1 MDIWL
6 DLFLFISLNSNENL
20 KSFDFLN
27 SFLIEY
33 GILKL
38 MWRKK
43 FLQSFELCNVC
54 VYIYLLVLEY
64 FKDELVND

>member
-1 MDIWL
+1 MDILL

-20 KSFDFLN
+20 KNFDFLN

-43 FLQSFELCNVC
+43 FL
-54 VYIYLLVLEY
+54 
-64 FKDELVND
+64 